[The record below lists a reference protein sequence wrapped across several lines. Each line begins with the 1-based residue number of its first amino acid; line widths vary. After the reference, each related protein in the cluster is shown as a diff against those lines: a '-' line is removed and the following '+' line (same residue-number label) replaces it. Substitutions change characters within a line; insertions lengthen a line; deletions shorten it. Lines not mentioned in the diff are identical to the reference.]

1 MFGYAGSG
9 KSTVLRFALDELGLS
24 PHQGERDGG
33 CVPGVVTATFTGKA
47 AYVLRSKGTPARTI
61 HSLIYS
67 VLEATEEEVEA
78 AAKKVREAETGIRT
92 LTGFERTAAEAGIE
106 AMRQALAQM
115 KKPRFALNPQSDAA
129 DAKLIVLDEV
139 SMVGEEMARDLMS
152 FGKPILVL
160 GDPGQLPPIK
170 GEGAF
175 TRDAPDVM
183 LTEIHRQA
191 AESAIIRLATMARQG
206 EPIGFGEYD
215 RCVAKMRKGDVTPAQ
230 ALRSGPADLRHERD
244 PAAAQQRHARAPP
257 GFGGGVLPSGPGEKI
272 ICLKNQNDIGLIN
285 GMFVT
290 LEDVVDEGSLFF
302 SAVVTDEDGKP
313 VQPPDCNGAPG
324 RLRIYKGHFEDHV
337 AFDRERHDRDWR
349 EKRKLTEATFGWAIT
364 AHKAQGS
371 QWENVIVW
379 DDGLGQERARPPA
392 LALHRDH
399 PRRAGPG
406 HPRLRAA
413 AMIDLNDVWTPP
425 PRIDL
430 AAVKAQ
436 LAATAADWLP
446 DLFPQARLSPDRQ
459 DAALRRPLGPAAAEG
474 GLVRPPSRRAL
485 RRLGLRLLDRRARR
499 ADRPDLSRHRADRRR
514 ALRGGGPARAHGS
527 AVPPRAGAP
536 EGRPHARGPPHPRRL
551 HAARRQP
558 GRDLSAQPRSVGPGA
573 RPTCSTIPI

>member
-1 MFGYAGSG
+1 MTDVTPSPAQAAAIHEIRDWFENRTAEQQVFRTFGYAGSG
-9 KSTVLRFALDELGLS
+9 KSTVVRFALDELGLS
-24 PHQGERDGG
+24 QHRSERDGG

-47 AYVLRSKGTPARTI
+47 AHVLRGKGTPARTI

-215 RCVAKMRKGDVTPAQ
+215 RSVAKMRKGDVTPAQ
-230 ALRSGPADLRHERD
+230 ALRSGQLICGMNATRLQLNNAMR
-244 PAAAQQRHARAPP
+244 AAA
-257 GFGGGVLPSGPGEKI
+257 GLGGSILPSGPEEKI

-290 LEDVVDEGSLFF
+290 LEDVVDEGTLYF
-302 SAVVTDEDGKP
+302 SAVVKDEDGRQ
-313 VQPPDCNGAPG
+313 VAPPDVTGRPG
-324 RLRIYKGHFEDHV
+324 RLRLYKGHFEDHL
-337 AFDRERHDRDWR
+337 AFDRERHDRDW
-349 EKRKLTEATFGWAIT
+349 KGKKKLTEATFGWAIT

-371 QWENVIVW
+371 QWGNVIVW
-379 DDGLGQERARPPA
+379 DDGLGRSE
-392 LALHRDH
+392 
-399 PRRAGPG
+399 
-406 HPRLRAA
+406 
-413 AMIDLNDVWTPP
+413 
-425 PRIDL
+425 
-430 AAVKAQ
+430 
-436 LAATAADWLP
+436 
-446 DLFPQARLSPDRQ
+446 
-459 DAALRRPLGPAAAEG
+459 
-474 GLVRPPSRRAL
+474 
-485 RRLGLRLLDRRARR
+485 LDRRRWLYTAITR
-499 ADRPDLSRHRADRRR
+499 AE
-514 ALRGGGPARAHGS
+514 RGLVILA
-527 AVPPRAGAP
+527 
-536 EGRPHARGPPHPRRL
+536 
-551 HAARRQP
+551 
-558 GRDLSAQPRSVGPGA
+558 
-573 RPTCSTIPI
+573 

>member
-1 MFGYAGSG
+1 MTDFTPSAAQAAAIREIRDWFENRTDEAQVFRMFGYAGSG

-47 AYVLRSKGTPARTI
+47 AHVLRGKGTPARTI

-78 AAKKVREAETGIRT
+78 ATKKVREAEGSVRT
-92 LTGFERTAAEAGIE
+92 FTGFERTAAEAGIE

-206 EPIGFGEYD
+206 EPIGFGVYD
-215 RCVAKMRKGDVTPAQ
+215 RSVAKMRKGDVTPAQ
-230 ALRSGPADLRHERD
+230 ALRSGQLICGMNATRLQLNN
-244 PAAAQQRHARAPP
+244 AMRHAA
-257 GFGGGVLPSGPGEKI
+257 GYGGVLPSGPGEKI

-302 SAVVTDEDGKP
+302 SAVVKDEDGRS
-313 VQPPDCNGAPG
+313 VQPPDCNGALG
-324 RLRIYKGHFEDHV
+324 RLRIYKGHFEDHLG
-337 AFDRERHDRDWR
+337 FDRERHDRDWR

-379 DDGLGQERARPPA
+379 DDGLGKS
-392 LALHRDH
+392 
-399 PRRAGPG
+399 G
-406 HPRLRAA
+406 
-413 AMIDLNDVWTPP
+413 
-425 PRIDL
+425 
-430 AAVKAQ
+430 
-436 LAATAADWLP
+436 
-446 DLFPQARLSPDRQ
+446 
-459 DAALRRPLGPAAAEG
+459 
-474 GLVRPPSRRAL
+474 
-485 RRLGLRLLDRRARR
+485 LDRRRWLYTAITR
-499 ADRPDLSRHRADRRR
+499 DE
-514 ALRGGGPARAHGS
+514 RGLVILA
-527 AVPPRAGAP
+527 
-536 EGRPHARGPPHPRRL
+536 
-551 HAARRQP
+551 
-558 GRDLSAQPRSVGPGA
+558 
-573 RPTCSTIPI
+573 